1 MSASAAVAGNS
12 AGPLWAHWRL
22 LREDWI
28 ARCAA
33 RYAARGGLAPEQARA
48 AAEDRY
54 AEAKAAQAVAD
65 APPENWADADM
76 ESWSDDRCADDEH
89 E

>member
-1 MSASAAVAGNS
+1 MSAAADVTGS
-12 AGPLWAHWRL
+12 RSGPLWAHWRL
-22 LREDWI
+22 LKEDWV

-48 AAEDRY
+48 AAEDRF
-54 AEAKAAQAVAD
+54 AEAQAAQAMAD

-76 ESWSDDRCADDEH
+76 ESWSDDRHIDDEH